1 MHRMGAID
9 LRGTANPLSQGVSS
23 VGNHADL
30 TDARALTPGQNKRG
44 WIQSSLFDLSLFT
57 LSPLAGLL
65 VILPVLVSPKGLRVF
80 IAATY
85 LIAIPHYVSSFS
97 FYLGDENLAYYRTR
111 RLAFFVGPVVIFIAV
126 MALRLTKIDAAVQS
140 SLYVWNVFH
149 VSMQSA
155 GILSLYRRLN
165 GGLFAES
172 RFARASILGVNGS
185 LAFFHIDRFPPI
197 YQNLLRMHIPVWTI
211 CAAFLS
217 VAVVGLVYYL
227 GSLRRRA
234 KRIRAPELTFLV
246 SSLLLFHPYLWV
258 RDLNLAT
265 FGMLIGHFLQYLGI
279 VWLLNRRKYST
290 VEGSGHQRLLSSIST
305 KTPLLLLALV
315 SVGSVFYLAEKS
327 SGWLGVPISYV
338 IVWNSLAL
346 VHFYLDGLIWAF
358 KDPFVR
364 KSIGPYLTPE
374 SHMAVE

>member
-1 MHRMGAID
+1 M
-9 LRGTANPLSQGVSS
+9 SQGVSS
-23 VGNHADL
+23 GGNDPDL
-30 TDARALTPGQNKRG
+30 TDARAFAPGQNKRG
-44 WIQSSLFDLSLFT
+44 WIQSPLFDLSLFT

-65 VILPVLVSPKGLRVF
+65 VILPVLVSLKGLRVF

-111 RLAFFVGPVVIFIAV
+111 RLAFFVGPAMIFIAV

-165 GGLFAES
+165 GGLLAES
-172 RFARASILGVNGS
+172 RFARAAILGVNGS

-227 GSLRRRA
+227 RSLRRRA
-234 KRIRAPELTFLV
+234 KRIRAPEFTFLV

-327 SGWLGVPISYV
+327 SAWLGVPISYV

>member
-1 MHRMGAID
+1 MKATE
-9 LRGTANPLSQGVSS
+9 LREMANTLSGGVSS
-23 VGNHADL
+23 DREVPDL
-30 TDARALTPGQNKRG
+30 TKAGALAPVRNKRG
-44 WIQSSLFDLSLFT
+44 WIQSPLFDLGLFT
-57 LSPLAGLL
+57 LSPLAGLF
-65 VILPVLVSPKGLRVF
+65 VILPVLVSPKGLHVF

-111 RLAFFVGPVVIFIAV
+111 RLAFFAGPVLILIIV
-126 MALRLTKIDAAVQS
+126 MALRLSKIDAAVQS
-140 SLYVWNVFH
+140 TLYVWNVFH

-165 GGLFAES
+165 GGLLSES

-197 YQNLLRMHIPVWTI
+197 YQNLLRIHLPVWTI
-211 CAAFLS
+211 HATFFS
-217 VAVVGLVYYL
+217 VAIVGLVFYL
-227 GSLRRRA
+227 DSLRRRA
-234 KRIRAPELTFLV
+234 NRIRTPELTFLV
-246 SSLLLFHPYLWV
+246 SSLLLFQPYLWV

-279 VWLLNRRKYST
+279 VWLLNRRKYPV

-305 KTPLLLLALV
+305 KTPLLLLTLV
-315 SVGSVFYLAEKS
+315 FVGLVFYLAQKS
-327 SGWLGVPISYV
+327 SDWLGVPISYV
-338 IVWNSLAL
+338 ILWNSLAL

-374 SHMAVE
+374 SHMAA

>member
-1 MHRMGAID
+1 MRATD
-9 LRGTANPLSQGVSS
+9 LRGMANPLSGVVAS
-23 VGNHADL
+23 GRED
-30 TDARALTPGQNKRG
+30 TDTETRALARGQHNRG
-44 WIQSSLFDLSLFT
+44 WIQSPLFDLSLFT
-57 LSPLAGLL
+57 LSPLAGLF
-65 VILPVLVSPKGLRVF
+65 VILPALVSPKGWHVF

-111 RLAFFVGPVVIFIAV
+111 RLAFFVGPVLILISV

-140 SLYVWNVFH
+140 ALYVWNVFH
-149 VSMQSA
+149 VSMQSS

-165 GGLFAES
+165 GGLFSES

-185 LAFFHIDRFPPI
+185 LAFLHIDRFPPI
-197 YQNLLRMHIPVWTI
+197 YQNLLRIHFPVWTI
-211 CAAFLS
+211 SAAFLI
-217 VAVVGLVYYL
+217 VAFVGLVFYL
-227 GSLRRRA
+227 NSLRRRS
-234 KRIRAPELTFLV
+234 KRIRVPELTFLV

-279 VWLLNRRKYST
+279 VWLLNRRKYPA
-290 VEGSGHQRLLSSIST
+290 VEGSGRQRLLSSIST
-305 KTPLLLLALV
+305 KTPLLLLTLV
-315 SVGSVFYLAEKS
+315 FVGLVFYLAEKS
-327 SGWLGVPISYV
+327 SNRLGVPISYV
-338 IVWNSLAL
+338 ILWNSLAL
-346 VHFYLDGLIWAF
+346 VHFYLDGLVWAF

-374 SHMAVE
+374 SHMAVQ

>member
-1 MHRMGAID
+1 VRRMKAINV
-9 LRGTANPLSQGVSS
+9 GGMANPFSAGVPS
-23 VGNHADL
+23 GRENADL
-30 TDARALTPGQNKRG
+30 LDARTLAPGQNKRG
-44 WIQSSLFDLSLFT
+44 WIQSPLFDLSLFT
-57 LSPLAGLL
+57 LSPLAGLF
-65 VILPVLVSPKGLRVF
+65 VILPALVSPRGLQVF

-111 RLAFFVGPVVIFIAV
+111 RLAFFVGPVLIFIAV

-140 SLYVWNVFH
+140 TLYVWNVFH

-155 GILSLYRRLN
+155 GILSIYRRLN
-165 GGLFAES
+165 GGLLSES

-197 YQNLLRMHIPVWTI
+197 YQNLLRVHFPVWVI
-211 CAAFLS
+211 RDAFMS
-217 VAVVGLVYYL
+217 VAVVGLLFYL
-227 GSLRRRA
+227 NSLRRRA
-234 KRIRAPELTFLV
+234 KRIRVPELTFLV

-258 RDLNLAT
+258 RDSNLAT
-265 FGMLIGHFLQYLGI
+265 FGMLMGHFLQYLGI

-315 SVGSVFYLAEKS
+315 SVGSLFYLAQKS
-327 SGWLGVPISYV
+327 SAWLGVPISYV

-364 KSIGPYLTPE
+364 KSIGPYLAPE
-374 SHMAVE
+374 SHMAA

>member
-1 MHRMGAID
+1 MEATD
-9 LRGTANPLSQGVSS
+9 LRGMTNPLWGGVSS
-23 VGNHADL
+23 GGENPDL
-30 TDARALTPGQNKRG
+30 TGVRALAPGQNKRG
-44 WIQSSLFDLSLFT
+44 WIQSPLFDLSLFT
-57 LSPLAGLL
+57 LSPLAGLF
-65 VILPVLVSPKGLRVF
+65 VILPALVSPKGMQVF
-80 IAATY
+80 VAATY
-85 LIAIPHYVSSFS
+85 LVAIPHYVSSFS

-111 RLAFFVGPVVIFIAV
+111 RMAFFIGPVLIFIAV
-126 MALRLTKIDAAVQS
+126 MSLRLMNTDAAVQS
-140 SLYVWNVFH
+140 ALYVWNVYH

-165 GGLFAES
+165 GGLLSES

-185 LAFFHIDRFPPI
+185 LAFLHIDRFPPI
-197 YQNLLRMHIPVWTI
+197 YQNLLSVHFPVWTI
-211 CAAFLS
+211 RAAFLS
-217 VAVVGLVYYL
+217 IAVVGLVFYS

-290 VEGSGHQRLLSSIST
+290 LEGSEHQRLLSAIST

-315 SVGSVFYLAEKS
+315 SVGLVFYLAQKS
-327 SGWLGVPISYV
+327 SGWLGVPVSYV
-338 IVWNSLAL
+338 ILWNSLAL

-364 KSIGPYLTPE
+364 KSIGPYLTPA
-374 SHMAVE
+374 SHMAAE

>member
-1 MHRMGAID
+1 MKATD
-9 LRGTANPLSQGVSS
+9 LGEMANPWSRS
-23 VGNHADL
+23 VPSGREDPGL
-30 TDARALTPGQNKRG
+30 TNAQALARSQNKRG
-44 WIQSSLFDLSLFT
+44 WIQSPLFDLSLFT
-57 LSPLAGLL
+57 LSPLAGLV
-65 VILPVLVSPKGLRVF
+65 VILPALVSPKGLQVF

-111 RLAFFVGPVVIFIAV
+111 RLAFFVGPVLIFITV

-140 SLYVWNVFH
+140 ALYVWNVFH

-155 GILSLYRRLN
+155 GILALYRRLN
-165 GGLFAES
+165 GGLSSES
-172 RFARASILGVNGS
+172 RFARASILGVNGT

-197 YQNLLRMHIPVWTI
+197 YQNLLRMHFPVWAI
-211 CAAFLS
+211 PPAFLC
-217 VAVVGLVYYL
+217 VAVVGLVFYMK
-227 GSLRRRA
+227 SLRRRE

-305 KTPLLLLALV
+305 NTPLLLLVLV
-315 SVGSVFYLAEKS
+315 SVGSVFYLAQKS
-327 SGWLGVPISYV
+327 SAWLGAPISYV
-338 IVWNSLAL
+338 ILWNSLAL

-374 SHMAVE
+374 SHMAAQ